1 MTESIQ
7 TVCSSRSFQIL
18 TVRTMYEFN
27 RDSMRELGRLK
38 QRECP
43 LVIEW
48 PNGSRDSPRSIE
60 TILLTILKNN
70 TKSATRRRR
79 SRVQRPQKG

>member
-27 RDSMRELGRLK
+27 RDSMRELGILK
-38 QRECP
+38 RRECP

-48 PNGSRDSPRSIE
+48 PKGLRDSPRSIE
-60 TILLTILKNN
+60 IILLTI
-70 TKSATRRRR
+70 
-79 SRVQRPQKG
+79 